1 MTAWLNSAINL
12 VVIVG
17 GCLALSLCSN
27 SAYANPSEKT
37 IENIVLIDLNN
48 ATTQANNAYPS
59 PVQPHVGSGLVTSNQ
74 LAHKPRLNAVFCCV
88 PFGYAPAMDR
98 MNGDTFEYASFL
110 SDLLTNPVQSSH
122 PHLVMNGSTSFNRLG
137 VRP

>member
-1 MTAWLNSAINL
+1 MTAWLNSAINF

-17 GCLALSLCSN
+17 GCFALSLCSN
-27 SAYANPSEKT
+27 SAYA
-37 IENIVLIDLNN
+37 L
-48 ATTQANNAYPS
+48 

-88 PFGYAPAMDR
+88 PFGYAPAMVR

-110 SDLLTNPVQSSH
+110 IDLLTNPVQSSR
-122 PHLVMNGSTSFNRLG
+122 PHLVMSGSTSINQLG
-137 VRP
+137 VTP